1 MGSHVP
7 RLGETALQAICG
19 GFNSHWLHKKMNSIM
34 TIFKW
39 IKNGKLYLLYKGV
52 DNYIAIPFEHSGS
65 TITSPN
71 LEEFIPINTSIGSD
85 SFV

>member
-1 MGSHVP
+1 
-7 RLGETALQAICG
+7 
-19 GFNSHWLHKKMNSIM
+19 M

-71 LEEFIPINTSIGSD
+71 LEEFIPINTGIGSD

>member
-1 MGSHVP
+1 
-7 RLGETALQAICG
+7 
-19 GFNSHWLHKKMNSIM
+19 M
-34 TIFKW
+34 TIFKYLVD
-39 IKNGKLYLLYKGV
+39 GKLYFLYKGV
-52 DNYIAIPFEHSGS
+52 NGYIAIPFEHSGS